1 MKAKDNGFKQVQI
14 AYLTVIS
21 YLDIDTTNFHVIRVQ
36 RVNTKA
42 SLMVEFFNS
51 FSWTSYYHSVTEVHE
66 ERRRSLPSPMIKQKA
81 L

>member
-1 MKAKDNGFKQVQI
+1 MRKSAPFRVASKLRCKAKDNGFKQVQI

-21 YLDIDTTNFHVIRVQ
+21 YLDIDTTNFRVIRVQ

-51 FSWTSYYHSVTEVHE
+51 FS
-66 ERRRSLPSPMIKQKA
+66 
-81 L
+81 